1 MARPFIKPAVF
12 MLGNVFR
19 NEFSMRA
26 EITANWKLLEEKD
39 GLKKNSNISFFV
51 IFELSSKIYLISLF

>member
-1 MARPFIKPAVF
+1 MARPFIKPAAF

-19 NEFSMRA
+19 NENSMKA

-39 GLKKNSNISFFV
+39 GLKKTQQYI
-51 IFELSSKIYLISLF
+51 IFCYI